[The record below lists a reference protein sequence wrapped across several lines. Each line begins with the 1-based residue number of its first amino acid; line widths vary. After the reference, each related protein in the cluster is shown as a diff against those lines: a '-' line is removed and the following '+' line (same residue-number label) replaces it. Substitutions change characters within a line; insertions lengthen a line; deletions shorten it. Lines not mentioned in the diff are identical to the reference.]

1 MTADDSTATPT
12 EPQVSPESLNE
23 GEGEQS
29 GRRTPRIAVT
39 YAGSAASHEP
49 WFHRKVNRLAAA
61 AAEGLHAVG
70 ADTVMLDAADPGT
83 AQAFGP
89 GLAEEVDG
97 VLVMGGG
104 DVDPELY
111 GGDTS
116 NPTVAAVD
124 RGADDAE
131 ARLVRAALA
140 AGRPVLGICR
150 GLQLVNVVRGG
161 TLHEHLGTGMHR
173 NDADRQGPMFQ
184 HDVEIEPGTRLFEV
198 LGPEARVV
206 SGHHQ
211 AVKRLGEGLRVSAV
225 APDGVVEAIE
235 TTDPSEWLVGIQW
248 HPEDGQT
255 EQASPGQLGA
265 IFGAF
270 ADACRQG
277 AGDREAQDAREQDAR
292 EPS

>member
-1 MTADDSTATPT
+1 MTAG
-12 EPQVSPESLNE
+12 ESAAAGDN
-23 GEGEQS
+23 GQGT
-29 GRRTPRIAVT
+29 RPRTPRIAVT
-39 YAGSAASHEP
+39 FAGSAASHEP
-49 WFHRKVNRLAAA
+49 WFHAKVNRLAAA
-61 AAEGLHAVG
+61 AAAGLRLVG
-70 ADTVMLDAADPGT
+70 AEPVMLDAADPGT
-83 AQAFGP
+83 AETFGP

-111 GGDTS
+111 GGEATH
-116 NPTVAAVD
+116 PTIASVD

-131 ARLVRAALA
+131 ARLVRAALD

-161 TLHEHLGTGMHR
+161 TLHEHLGTGIHR

-184 HDVEIEPGTRLFEV
+184 HDVEISPGTRLHAV
-198 LGPEARVV
+198 LGPELRVV

-211 AVKRLGEGLRVSAV
+211 AVNRLGEGLRVSAV

-255 EQASPGQLGA
+255 EQASPGQLAA

-270 ADACRQG
+270 AAACRQWARERQNQG
-277 AGDREAQDAREQDAR
+277 QEAQ
-292 EPS
+292 